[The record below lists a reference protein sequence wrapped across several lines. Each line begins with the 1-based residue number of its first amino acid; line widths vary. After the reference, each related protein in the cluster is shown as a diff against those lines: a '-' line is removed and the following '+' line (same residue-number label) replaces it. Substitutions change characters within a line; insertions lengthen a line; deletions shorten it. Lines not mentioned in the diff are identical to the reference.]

1 MTHTNHRVGEHLE
14 EDYVVLIMPSKGI
27 NVKGSAVKLR
37 RYLEMA
43 QENGAIKI
51 GDARLGN
58 EYHQGSVEKVLDN
71 LQDQAVVQ
79 AVFKEKESLVK
90 TLKAYKAA
98 DLGLSVVVSGLF
110 EHVGKCCKEADL
122 ECHTINQS
130 MGRWGN
136 TGKLPPL
143 ETLQL
148 NTMCGH
154 GMVSMRLI
162 NAVIEDIKGGGCTV
176 EEGAERL
183 FKPCMC
189 GIFNPHRAAVILRE
203 LTGTTQEAMK

>member
-14 EDYVVLIMPSKGI
+14 EDYVVLIMPAKGY
-27 NVKGSAVKLR
+27 NVEGSGAKLR

-43 QENGAIKI
+43 LENGAIKI

-58 EYHQGSVEKVLDN
+58 QYHQGSVEKVLEN

-79 AVFKEKESLVK
+79 AVFKDKESLTK
-90 TLKAYKAA
+90 TLQAYKAA

-110 EHVGKCCKEADL
+110 NHVGECCQAAGL
-122 ECHTINQS
+122 EPHTINQS
-130 MGRWGN
+130 MGRWGV
-136 TGKLPPL
+136 TKRLPPT
-143 ETLQL
+143 EILQL

-154 GMVSMRLI
+154 GMVALGLI
-162 NAVIEDIKGGGCTV
+162 QEVVEEVKSGKCTP

-183 FKPCMC
+183 FAPCMC
-189 GIFNPHRAAVILRE
+189 GIYNPYRAALILKDLAAR
-203 LTGTTQEAMK
+203 